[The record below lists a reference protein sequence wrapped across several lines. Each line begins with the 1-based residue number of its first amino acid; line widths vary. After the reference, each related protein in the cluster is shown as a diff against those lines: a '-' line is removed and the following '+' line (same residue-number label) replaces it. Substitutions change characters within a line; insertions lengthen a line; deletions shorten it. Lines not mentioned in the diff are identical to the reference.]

1 MIRWSRD
8 GGIGEREMER
18 GNRSRLQHHKKQG
31 CFGIKIL
38 AIRCQNEL
46 PEKKAPFGVQRITE
60 KEGQWR
66 VVFLSQLYFG
76 RLYFCLSCILKVVFL
91 SQLYFESCIF
101 VSAVFRKLYFGL
113 SCILKVVF
121 CNISSVV
128 LRLA

>member
-1 MIRWSRD
+1 MVES
-8 GGIGEREMER
+8 GGEMER
-18 GNRSRLQHHKKQG
+18 GNRPRLQHHKKQG

-38 AIRCQNEL
+38 AIRCQIEL
-46 PEKKAPFGVQRITE
+46 PETKGPIWCSKNHR
-60 KEGQWR
+60 KRRSMEGCIFVAAVFWT
-66 VVFLSQLYFG
+66 VVFLSQLY
-76 RLYFCLSCILKVVFL
+76 L
-91 SQLYFESCIF
+91 ESCIF